1 MGLFAVDFGETKKE
15 AIESLVANAKIWLE
29 YAEKGENLD
38 YLFTFMQQCLDDAKQ
53 REYLCK
59 VTVSDKVKKNV
70 HK

>member
-1 MGLFAVDFGETKKE
+1 MGLFAVDFGET
-15 AIESLVANAKIWLE
+15 
-29 YAEKGENLD
+29 LD